1 MRRRLLLLMVLWA
14 SRPLWALPP
23 SSPYPGGVAIVPLP
37 ELPPAAT
44 ILYDGYRVLTL
55 MTPQG
60 PAALV
65 GIPLS
70 ATPGP
75 AQLRITAPT
84 VHELTFEIQDKAY
97 PVQRLNVP
105 PRMVDLDAATLARVH
120 REQAELRAAL
130 KSWSNNAPP
139 PDLRLDLPVT
149 GTPSDSFGSRRLFNG
164 QSRAPHS
171 GMDIPALEG
180 QPVRAPAAGR
190 VLLTGDY
197 FFNGKTLLLDH
208 GQGFITLY
216 CHLSEIDV
224 TAGQKLARG
233 MQVGKVGHSG
243 RATGP
248 HLHWGVSLNGSFVDP
263 RLFIDMAQAASF

>member
-1 MRRRLLLLMVLWA
+1 LLALLA
-14 SRPLWALPP
+14 SRALWALPP

-37 ELPPAAT
+37 ELPAAA
-44 ILYDGYRVLTL
+44 ILLYDGHRVLSLT
-55 MTPQG
+55 TPQG
-60 PAALV
+60 PVALV
-65 GIPLS
+65 GIPLT

-75 AQLRITAPT
+75 AQLQPTAPT
-84 VHELTFEIQDKAY
+84 AQTLSFEIQDKAY
-97 PVQRLNVP
+97 PVQHLNVP

-120 REQAELRAAL
+120 REQTALRAAL
-130 KSWSNNAPP
+130 ESWSNTTPP

-171 GMDIPALEG
+171 GMDIPAAEG

-190 VLLTGDY
+190 VVLTGDY
-197 FFNGKTLLLDH
+197 FFNGKTVLLDH

-224 TAGQKLARG
+224 AQGQELARG
-233 MQVGKVGHSG
+233 TQLGKVGHTG

-263 RLFIDMAQAASF
+263 RLFIELAQATSS

>member
-1 MRRRLLLLMVLWA
+1 MALWT
-14 SRPLWALPP
+14 SRPLWALPLP
-23 SSPYPGGVAIVPLP
+23 SPYPGGVAIVPLP

-44 ILYDGYRVLTL
+44 ILYNGHRVLTL
-55 MTPQG
+55 VTPQG
-60 PAALV
+60 STAFV

-70 ATPGP
+70 ATPGT
-75 AQLRITAPT
+75 AQLQITAPAARE
-84 VHELTFEIQDKAY
+84 VAFEIQDKAY
-97 PVQRLNVP
+97 PSQRLNVP

-130 KSWSNNAPP
+130 DSWSSTTPP

-149 GTPSDSFGSRRLFNG
+149 GTPSDSFGSRRIFNG

-171 GMDIPALEG
+171 GMDIPTPEG
-180 QPVRAPAAGR
+180 QPVRASAAGR
-190 VLLTGDY
+190 VILTGDY
-197 FFNGKTLLLDH
+197 FFNGKTVLLDH

-224 TAGQKLARG
+224 AQGQELTRG
-233 MQVGKVGHSG
+233 AQIGKVGHTG

-263 RLFIDMAQAASF
+263 RLFIELAQATSS